1 MGELGEFWLR
11 EGGGSRAVKGGGG
24 WTMHRLFFPPPCCRA
39 LPPPTCLR
47 GWSLLRA
54 SPCPSMCLH
63 FANPPNRVL
72 GIPEATKSF
81 PEGSPHIGAHSDS
94 SDATVVFEVDS
105 RVVNVT
111 LPSIE
116 GGGGGGGGG
125 FSQSVYQRA
134 QRGSLQPTPRI
145 AEHFMH
151 AQRCVGRGGC
161 GVCANGPEGCGCAR
175 GLVRPLASSLEFVV
189 RHRSV
194 RRLRRL
200 KQLVFVCDPTLR
212 SISLFHCC
220 APLLVYAQGCK

>member
-1 MGELGEFWLR
+1 MHSLFSPPLFSGAAFSRMPSRVVPAACVPVSVPVSVAVLALR
-11 EGGGSRAVKGGGG
+11 ES
-24 WTMHRLFFPPPCCRA
+24 
-39 LPPPTCLR
+39 
-47 GWSLLRA
+47 
-54 SPCPSMCLH
+54 
-63 FANPPNRVL
+63 NRVL

-151 AQRCVGRGGC
+151 AQRCGGGGAVGC
-161 GVCANGPEGCGCAR
+161 VWVDTTGVAT
-175 GLVRPLASSLEFVV
+175 FVV
-189 RHRSV
+189 WFARSLHR
-194 RRLRRL
+194 
-200 KQLVFVCDPTLR
+200 
-212 SISLFHCC
+212 
-220 APLLVYAQGCK
+220 